1 MFRDLKEYQEIQ
13 NLYENKIYLSE
24 DEEKKL
30 EESLDFLESVDL
42 SDEDLVY
49 FFENIDQFIE
59 DEELQNIS
67 EKIGFLKNLKNVGK
81 FKQGSL
87 NFRGANLAARRS
99 KVVQAMRGTAR
110 KPFQPVSTRKPFDPK
125 ATSFV
130 KTGVSSPKMAGG
142 MKPSGSFSPIKDRL
156 KTAAG
161 VALGAAGVTAAAAG
175 IGRLKAKA
183 DQEKKQEKIKD
194 NNDKVVDA
202 KVVDSIKKENL
213 KINDNKEKENLK
225 INNEKENKVNNE
237 KEKENKVNTKKMSA
251 LEKKNRLRFGDER
264 VDYLKRQNKA
274 FQDMKKG
281 KITKD
286 KFIKDFPKSQ
296 TAKRE
301 QGLIDHKE
309 FDAYDMVLEY
319 LLSTEQ
325 AATIEEAN
333 YVMTE
338 MDAETIQG
346 IVEEQKKTLDEKFN
360 LNQVRIIPA
369 LVKGTAAVVGTKMIA
384 SKMGEKSVKPVTPP
398 VVNTPTT
405 DIKVGDGIEQ
415 RKKGESLMD
424 YYKRR
429 KNNLETQDKKLG
441 AGEY

>member
-67 EKIGFLKNLKNVGK
+67 EKIGFLKNIGK

-87 NFRGANLAARRS
+87 NFRNANLNARRANVLQTM
-99 KVVQAMRGTAR
+99 KGTTR
-110 KPFQPVSTRKPFDPK
+110 KPFQPVTTRKPFDSK
-125 ATSFV
+125 APSFL
-130 KTGVSSPKMAGG
+130 KKGVSSPPMVGG
-142 MKPSGSFSPIKDRL
+142 MKPLASFSPIKDRL

-161 VALGAAGVTAAAAG
+161 VALGVGGVTAAAAG
-175 IGRLKAKA
+175 ISRLKAKA

-194 NNDKVVDA
+194 DGEKLIDTKVVDN
-202 KVVDSIKKENL
+202 IKKDNTEIKKDNE
-213 KINDNKEKENLK
+213 KKDNEIKKDNEKKDDKVDNKVD
-225 INNEKENKVNNE
+225 NKVDT
-237 KEKENKVNTKKMSA
+237 NKVDTNKKKMSA
-251 LEKKNRLRFGDER
+251 LERRNRDRFGDER
-264 VDYLKRQNKA
+264 VEYLKKQNKA

-286 KFIKDFPKSQ
+286 QFIKDFPKSQ

-309 FDAYDMVLEY
+309 LDAYNMVLEY

-346 IVEEQKKTLDEKFN
+346 IVEEQKKN
-360 LNQVRIIPA
+360 LNEIKLA
-369 LVKGTAAVVGTKMIA
+369 TAAKVAAPFVGLGLLGQLGK
-384 SKMGEKSVKPVTPP
+384 KDPVG
-398 VVNTPTT
+398 N
-405 DIKVGDGIEQ
+405 I
-415 RKKGESLMD
+415 RKD
-424 YYKRR
+424 YQHNY
-429 KNNLETQDKKLG
+429 NLKKLSG
-441 AGEY
+441 TGDSPEARDMLNIPRDYTLTPEEKKKYGFK

>member
-42 SDEDLVY
+42 SDEDLIY

-87 NFRGANLAARRS
+87 NFKGADLAARRA
-99 KVVQAMRGTAR
+99 KVLQTMKGTAR
-110 KPFQPVSTRKPFDPK
+110 KPFQPVTTRKPFDPK

-130 KTGVSSPKMAGG
+130 KTGVSSPRMAGG
-142 MKPSGSFSPIKDRL
+142 MKPLASFSPIKDRL

-175 IGRLKAKA
+175 ISKLRAKA
-183 DQEKKQEKIKD
+183 DQEKKQEKIKNDKNKLISTDVVDKIKKDNTEVKKDNTEVKKDNTEVKKD
-194 NNDKVVDA
+194 NN
-202 KVVDSIKKENL
+202 
-213 KINDNKEKENLK
+213 
-225 INNEKENKVNNE
+225 
-237 KEKENKVNTKKMSA
+237 VNTKKMSA
-251 LEKKNRLRFGDER
+251 LEKKNRARFGDER
-264 VDYLKRQNKA
+264 VEYLKRQNKA

-286 KFIKDFPKSQ
+286 QFIKDFPKSQ

-309 FDAYDMVLEY
+309 FDAYYIILEY
-319 LLSTEQ
+319 LLSSEQ
-325 AATIEEAN
+325 VATIEEAN

-338 MDAETIQG
+338 IDEATINS
-346 IVEEQKKTLDEKFN
+346 IVKDFSE
-360 LNQVRIIPA
+360 
-369 LVKGTAAVVGTKMIA
+369 
-384 SKMGEKSVKPVTPP
+384 
-398 VVNTPTT
+398 
-405 DIKVGDGIEQ
+405 
-415 RKKGESLMD
+415 
-424 YYKRR
+424 
-429 KNNLETQDKKLG
+429 
-441 AGEY
+441 

>member
-42 SDEDLVY
+42 SDEDLIY

-87 NFRGANLAARRS
+87 NFKGADLAARRA
-99 KVVQAMRGTAR
+99 KVLQTMKGTAR
-110 KPFQPVSTRKPFDPK
+110 KPFQPVTTRKPFDPK

-130 KTGVSSPKMAGG
+130 KTGVSSPRMAGG
-142 MKPSGSFSPIKDRL
+142 MKPLASFSPIKDRL

-175 IGRLKAKA
+175 ISKLKAKA
-183 DQEKKQEKIKD
+183 EQEKKQEKIK
-194 NNDKVVDA
+194 NDKKKLVDVKVVD
-202 KVVDSIKKENL
+202 DIKK
-213 KINDNKEKENLK
+213 
-225 INNEKENKVNNE
+225 NNEIKKDNTEVKKDNTEVKKDNN
-237 KEKENKVNTKKMSA
+237 VNTKKMSA
-251 LEKKNRLRFGDER
+251 LEKKNRARFGDER
-264 VDYLKRQNKA
+264 VEYLKRQNKA

-286 KFIKDFPKSQ
+286 QFIKDFPKSQ

-309 FDAYDMVLEY
+309 FDAYDIILEY
-319 LLSTEQ
+319 LLSSEQ
-325 AATIEEAN
+325 VATIEEAN

-338 MDAETIQG
+338 MDEATINST
-346 IVEEQKKTLDEKFN
+346 KNKSK
-360 LNQVRIIPA
+360 NQ
-369 LVKGTAAVVGTKMIA
+369 
-384 SKMGEKSVKPVTPP
+384 
-398 VVNTPTT
+398 
-405 DIKVGDGIEQ
+405 
-415 RKKGESLMD
+415 
-424 YYKRR
+424 
-429 KNNLETQDKKLG
+429 
-441 AGEY
+441 

>member
-42 SDEDLVY
+42 SDEDLIY

-67 EKIGFLKNLKNVGK
+67 EKIGFLKNIGK

-87 NFRGANLAARRS
+87 NFRNANLSARRANVLQTM
-99 KVVQAMRGTAR
+99 KGTTR
-110 KPFQPVSTRKPFDPK
+110 KPFQPVTTRKPFDPK
-125 ATSFV
+125 APSFLT
-130 KTGVSSPKMAGG
+130 KGVSSPRMAGG
-142 MKPSGSFSPIKDRL
+142 LRPLASFSPIKDRL

-175 IGRLKAKA
+175 ISRLRAKA

-194 NNDKVVDA
+194 DSKRIVSTDVVD
-202 KVVDSIKKENL
+202 DIKK
-213 KINDNKEKENLK
+213 
-225 INNEKENKVNNE
+225 NNEIKKDNEKKDNEIEKDNEKKDNEIKKNNE
-237 KEKENKVNTKKMSA
+237 IKKDNEKKDNEIKKDTKKMST

-264 VDYLKRQNKA
+264 VEYLKRQNKA

-286 KFIKDFPKSQ
+286 QFIKDFPKSI
-296 TAKRE
+296 TAQRE
-301 QGLIDHKE
+301 QGLRDHKE
-309 FDAYDMVLEY
+309 LDAYNMILEY

-338 MDAETIQG
+338 MDAKTIQD
-346 IVEEQKKTLDEKFN
+346 IVAIN
-360 LNQVRIIPA
+360 
-369 LVKGTAAVVGTKMIA
+369 
-384 SKMGEKSVKPVTPP
+384 GE
-398 VVNTPTT
+398 N
-405 DIKVGDGIEQ
+405 
-415 RKKGESLMD
+415 
-424 YYKRR
+424 
-429 KNNLETQDKKLG
+429 
-441 AGEY
+441 

>member
-42 SDEDLVY
+42 SDEDLIY
-49 FFENIDQFIE
+49 IFENIDQFIE

-87 NFRGANLAARRS
+87 NFKGADLAARRA
-99 KVVQAMRGTAR
+99 KVLQTMKGTAR
-110 KPFQPVSTRKPFDPK
+110 KPFQPVTTRKPFDPK

-130 KTGVSSPKMAGG
+130 KTGVSSPRMAGG
-142 MKPSGSFSPIKDRL
+142 MKPLASFSPIKDRL

-175 IGRLKAKA
+175 ISKLRAKA
-183 DQEKKQEKIKD
+183 DQEKKQEKIKNDKNKLVSTDVVDKIKKDNTEVKKDNTEVKKDNTEVKKD
-194 NNDKVVDA
+194 NN
-202 KVVDSIKKENL
+202 
-213 KINDNKEKENLK
+213 
-225 INNEKENKVNNE
+225 
-237 KEKENKVNTKKMSA
+237 VNTKKMSA
-251 LEKKNRLRFGDER
+251 LEKKNRARFGDER
-264 VDYLKRQNKA
+264 VEYLKRQNKA

-286 KFIKDFPKSQ
+286 QFIKDFPKSQ

-309 FDAYDMVLEY
+309 FDAYDIILEY
-319 LLSTEQ
+319 LLSSEQ
-325 AATIEEAN
+325 VATIEEAN

-338 MDAETIQG
+338 MDEATINS
-346 IVEEQKKTLDEKFN
+346 IVKDFSE
-360 LNQVRIIPA
+360 
-369 LVKGTAAVVGTKMIA
+369 
-384 SKMGEKSVKPVTPP
+384 
-398 VVNTPTT
+398 
-405 DIKVGDGIEQ
+405 
-415 RKKGESLMD
+415 
-424 YYKRR
+424 
-429 KNNLETQDKKLG
+429 
-441 AGEY
+441 

>member
-202 KVVDSIKKENL
+202 KVVDSIKK
-213 KINDNKEKENLK
+213 DNTEVKKDNTEVKKDNTEVK
-225 INNEKENKVNNE
+225 KDNNVD
-237 KEKENKVNTKKMSA
+237 TKKMSA

-346 IVEEQKKTLDEKFN
+346 IVEEQKKTLTEK
-360 LNQVRIIPA
+360 P
-369 LVKGTAAVVGTKMIA
+369 
-384 SKMGEKSVKPVTPP
+384 
-398 VVNTPTT
+398 
-405 DIKVGDGIEQ
+405 GDGYLGPKFLNIKNPVSKFINKMRDESPLGGNKRVDDI
-415 RKKGESLMD
+415 RKGSGD
-424 YYKRR
+424 P
-429 KNNLETQDKKLG
+429 TVGKKIKF
-441 AGEY
+441 

>member
-42 SDEDLVY
+42 SDEDLIY

-87 NFRGANLAARRS
+87 NFKGADLAARRA
-99 KVVQAMRGTAR
+99 KVLQTMKGTAR
-110 KPFQPVSTRKPFDPK
+110 KPFQPVTTRKPFDPK

-130 KTGVSSPKMAGG
+130 KTGVSSPRMAGG
-142 MKPSGSFSPIKDRL
+142 MKPLASFSPIKDRL

-175 IGRLKAKA
+175 ISKLRAKA
-183 DQEKKQEKIKD
+183 DQEKKQEKIKNDKNKLVSTDVVDKIKKDNTEVKKDNTEVKKDNTEVKKD
-194 NNDKVVDA
+194 NN
-202 KVVDSIKKENL
+202 
-213 KINDNKEKENLK
+213 
-225 INNEKENKVNNE
+225 
-237 KEKENKVNTKKMSA
+237 VNTKKMSA
-251 LEKKNRLRFGDER
+251 LEKKNRARFGDER
-264 VDYLKRQNKA
+264 VEYLKRQNKA

-286 KFIKDFPKSQ
+286 QFIKDFPKSQ

-309 FDAYDMVLEY
+309 FDAYDIILEY
-319 LLSTEQ
+319 LLSSEQ
-325 AATIEEAN
+325 VATIEEAN

-338 MDAETIQG
+338 MDEATINS
-346 IVEEQKKTLDEKFN
+346 IVKDFSE
-360 LNQVRIIPA
+360 
-369 LVKGTAAVVGTKMIA
+369 
-384 SKMGEKSVKPVTPP
+384 
-398 VVNTPTT
+398 
-405 DIKVGDGIEQ
+405 
-415 RKKGESLMD
+415 
-424 YYKRR
+424 
-429 KNNLETQDKKLG
+429 
-441 AGEY
+441 

>member
-42 SDEDLVY
+42 SDEDLIY

-67 EKIGFLKNLKNVGK
+67 EKIGFLKNIGK

-87 NFRGANLAARRS
+87 NFRNANLSARRANVLQTM
-99 KVVQAMRGTAR
+99 KGTTR
-110 KPFQPVSTRKPFDPK
+110 KPFQPVTTRKPFDPK
-125 ATSFV
+125 APSFLT
-130 KTGVSSPKMAGG
+130 KGVSSPRMAGG
-142 MKPSGSFSPIKDRL
+142 LRPLASFSPIKDRL

-175 IGRLKAKA
+175 ISRLRAKA

-194 NNDKVVDA
+194 DGEKLIDTKVVDN
-202 KVVDSIKKENL
+202 IKKDNTEIKKDNE
-213 KINDNKEKENLK
+213 KKDNEIKKDNEKKDDKVDNKVD
-225 INNEKENKVNNE
+225 NKVDT
-237 KEKENKVNTKKMSA
+237 NKVDTNKKKMSA
-251 LEKKNRLRFGDER
+251 LERRNRDRFGDER
-264 VDYLKRQNKA
+264 VEYLKKQNKA

-286 KFIKDFPKSQ
+286 QFIKDFPKSI
-296 TAKRE
+296 TAQRE
-301 QGLIDHKE
+301 QGLRDHKE
-309 FDAYDMVLEY
+309 LDAYNMVLEY

-346 IVEEQKKTLDEKFN
+346 IVEEQKKN
-360 LNQVRIIPA
+360 LNEIKLA
-369 LVKGTAAVVGTKMIA
+369 TAAKVAAPFVGLGLLGQLGK
-384 SKMGEKSVKPVTPP
+384 KDPVG
-398 VVNTPTT
+398 N
-405 DIKVGDGIEQ
+405 I
-415 RKKGESLMD
+415 RKD
-424 YYKRR
+424 YQHNY
-429 KNNLETQDKKLG
+429 NLKKLSG
-441 AGEY
+441 TGDSPEARDMLNIPRDYTLTPEEKKKYGFK

>member
-42 SDEDLVY
+42 SDEDLIY

-87 NFRGANLAARRS
+87 NFRGADLAARRS
-99 KVVQAMRGTAR
+99 KVLQTMKGTTR
-110 KPFQPVSTRKPFDPK
+110 KPFQPITTRKPFDPK
-125 ATSFV
+125 ATSFL
-130 KTGVSSPKMAGG
+130 KKGVSSPPMAGG
-142 MKPSGSFSPIKDRL
+142 LKPLASFSPIKDRL

-161 VALGAAGVTAAAAG
+161 VALGVGGVTAAAAG
-175 IGRLKAKA
+175 ISKLKAKA
-183 DQEKKQEKIKD
+183 EQEKKQEKIK
-194 NNDKVVDA
+194 NDKKKLVDVKVVDN
-202 KVVDSIKKENL
+202 IKK
-213 KINDNKEKENLK
+213 
-225 INNEKENKVNNE
+225 NNEIKKDEVKKDEIKKDEVKKDE
-237 KEKENKVNTKKMSA
+237 VKKDEIKKDEIKKDEIKKDTKKMST

-286 KFIKDFPKSQ
+286 QFIKDFPKSI
-296 TAKRE
+296 TAQRE
-301 QGLIDHKE
+301 QGLRDHKE
-309 FDAYDMVLEY
+309 LDAYDMVLEY

-325 AATIEEAN
+325 VATIEEAN

-338 MDAETIQG
+338 MDAETIQS
-346 IVEEQKKTLDEKFN
+346 IVEAQKKT
-360 LNQVRIIPA
+360 
-369 LVKGTAAVVGTKMIA
+369 
-384 SKMGEKSVKPVTPP
+384 S
-398 VVNTPTT
+398 
-405 DIKVGDGIEQ
+405 
-415 RKKGESLMD
+415 
-424 YYKRR
+424 
-429 KNNLETQDKKLG
+429 
-441 AGEY
+441 

>member
-42 SDEDLVY
+42 SDEDLIY

-87 NFRGANLAARRS
+87 NFKGADLAARRA
-99 KVVQAMRGTAR
+99 KVLQTMKGTAR
-110 KPFQPVSTRKPFDPK
+110 KPFQPVTTRKPFDPK

-130 KTGVSSPKMAGG
+130 KTGVSSPRMAGG
-142 MKPSGSFSPIKDRL
+142 MKPLASFSPIKDRL

-175 IGRLKAKA
+175 ISKLRAKA
-183 DQEKKQEKIKD
+183 DQEKKQEKIKNDKNKLVSTDIVDKIKKDNTEVKKDNTEVKKDNTEVKKDNTEVKKDNTEVKKDNTEVKKD
-194 NNDKVVDA
+194 NN
-202 KVVDSIKKENL
+202 
-213 KINDNKEKENLK
+213 
-225 INNEKENKVNNE
+225 
-237 KEKENKVNTKKMSA
+237 VNTKKMSA
-251 LEKKNRLRFGDER
+251 LEKKNRARFGDER
-264 VDYLKRQNKA
+264 VEYLKRQNKA

-286 KFIKDFPKSQ
+286 QFIKDFPKSQ

-309 FDAYDMVLEY
+309 FDAYDIILEY
-319 LLSTEQ
+319 LLSSEQ
-325 AATIEEAN
+325 VATIEEAN

-338 MDAETIQG
+338 MDEATINS
-346 IVEEQKKTLDEKFN
+346 IVKDFSE
-360 LNQVRIIPA
+360 
-369 LVKGTAAVVGTKMIA
+369 
-384 SKMGEKSVKPVTPP
+384 
-398 VVNTPTT
+398 
-405 DIKVGDGIEQ
+405 
-415 RKKGESLMD
+415 
-424 YYKRR
+424 
-429 KNNLETQDKKLG
+429 
-441 AGEY
+441 

>member
-42 SDEDLVY
+42 SDEDLIY

-67 EKIGFLKNLKNVGK
+67 EKIGFLKNIGK

-87 NFRGANLAARRS
+87 NFRNANLSARRANVLQTM
-99 KVVQAMRGTAR
+99 KGTTR
-110 KPFQPVSTRKPFDPK
+110 KPFQPVTTRKPFDPK
-125 ATSFV
+125 APSFLT
-130 KTGVSSPKMAGG
+130 KGVSSPRMAGG
-142 MKPSGSFSPIKDRL
+142 LRPLASFSPIKDRL

-161 VALGAAGVTAAAAG
+161 VALGVGGVTAAAAG
-175 IGRLKAKA
+175 ISRLRAKA

-194 NNDKVVDA
+194 DSKRIVSTDVVD
-202 KVVDSIKKENL
+202 DIKK
-213 KINDNKEKENLK
+213 
-225 INNEKENKVNNE
+225 NNEIKKDNEKKDNEIEKDNEKKDNEIKKNNE
-237 KEKENKVNTKKMSA
+237 IKKDNEKKDNEIKKDTKKMST

-264 VDYLKRQNKA
+264 VEYLKRQNKA

-286 KFIKDFPKSQ
+286 QFIKDFPKSI
-296 TAKRE
+296 TAQRE
-301 QGLIDHKE
+301 KGLRDHKE
-309 FDAYDMVLEY
+309 LDAYNIVLEY
-319 LLSTEQ
+319 LLSSEQ

-346 IVEEQKKTLDEKFN
+346 IVEEQKKN
-360 LNQVRIIPA
+360 LNEIR
-369 LVKGTAAVVGTKMIA
+369 LKTAAKVVAPFVGLGLLGQLGK
-384 SKMGEKSVKPVTPP
+384 KDPVG
-398 VVNTPTT
+398 N
-405 DIKVGDGIEQ
+405 I
-415 RKKGESLMD
+415 RKD
-424 YYKRR
+424 YQHNY
-429 KNNLETQDKKLG
+429 NLKKLSG
-441 AGEY
+441 TGDSPEARDMLNIPRDYTLTPEEKKKYGFK